1 MWADILYWFMQG
13 LFWLVVIAC
22 IVALADVFTERDDE

>member
-1 MWADILYWFMQG
+1 MWGEVFYWLMQG

-22 IVALADVFTERDDE
+22 LVVLADVFTRRDD